1 MLKKSYTFRT
11 NFLKNKNSINIK
23 RKNNSNYIKI
33 KEPPKR
39 NRNKNNSIIGNSNIN
54 QSSKISL
61 QLNQKKIKKNNY
73 QITIANKKVKNALN
87 KKNKIFRDKTDNE
100 LNSLSYHDAIIED
113 KRTFFQIYFSLLCTN
128 QILFFAFK
136 PKNDYNSLIIKICFI
151 FYIFTLLV
159 FFNTAF
165 ILDDIVYIINLFNGK
180 WQLSYSYISIIFS
193 TLITCIIK
201 NILIEIIFTESD
213 VLSIKY
219 TFNNAIIK
227 KIIGIIVLKCILFF
241 LFGIISLFCIWVY
254 IACFFT
260 VFKNTQHYAI
270 MNASISFG
278 IFLFIPIIYYI
289 FPALIR
295 FISLLNRKKSKRDY
309 LYIISKILLILI

>member
-1 MLKKSYTFRT
+1 MLF
-11 NFLKNKNSINIK
+11 SIH
-23 RKNNSNYIKI
+23 Y
-33 KEPPKR
+33 
-39 NRNKNNSIIGNSNIN
+39 
-54 QSSKISL
+54 
-61 QLNQKKIKKNNY
+61 Y
-73 QITIANKKVKNALN
+73 
-87 KKNKIFRDKTDNE
+87 
-100 LNSLSYHDAIIED
+100 
-113 KRTFFQIYFSLLCTN
+113 
-128 QILFFAFK
+128 
-136 PKNDYNSLIIKICFI
+136 
-151 FYIFTLLV
+151 LV
-159 FFNTAF
+159 
-165 ILDDIVYIINLFNGK
+165 INLWK
-180 WQLSYSYISIIFS
+180 YD
-193 TLITCIIK
+193 TCIIK

-254 IACFFT
+254 ITCFFT